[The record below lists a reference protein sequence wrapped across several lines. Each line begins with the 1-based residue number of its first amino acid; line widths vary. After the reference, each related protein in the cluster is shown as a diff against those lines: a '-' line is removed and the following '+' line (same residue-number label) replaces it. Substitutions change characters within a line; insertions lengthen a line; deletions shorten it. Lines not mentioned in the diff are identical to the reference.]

1 MGSKPG
7 ILTLNENSHTQN
19 IKQNLSFSRL
29 KKKTHNYPLIHFEVL
44 KMLYVSHKLF
54 ICTLGSNKICF
65 SQSCNELNQ
74 ASLPYTTAKNVEKAL
89 GSQNNAETVCSGHCL
104 VILPMAPEAHYY
116 VPACQFILKSTAMPE
131 SLTRS
136 FGARTCLSASPNSL
150 NAGES

>member
-1 MGSKPG
+1 
-7 ILTLNENSHTQN
+7 
-19 IKQNLSFSRL
+19 
-29 KKKTHNYPLIHFEVL
+29 
-44 KMLYVSHKLF
+44 MLHVSHKLF

-89 GSQNNAETVCSGHCL
+89 GSQNNAEVVCSGHCL

-131 SLTRS
+131 SLKRS
-136 FGARTCLSASPNSL
+136 FGTRTCLSASPNSL
-150 NAGES
+150 NAGESWKDVPHTGRPSEWAEDQGGGTAAPDQRADGPERASADGVR